1 MNLLKRT
8 LLLMLAL
15 ILPLQGVAGASMSMC
30 ASTMGE
36 IPEPAQ
42 VMHHDGMTCHHA
54 GTGMDIPDHAAEQD
68 QVPGGD
74 CPHCFALSHF
84 IALPALTVPE
94 SMIVAAPIPFM
105 GTHFVSLIPEQPLRP
120 PVSA

>member
-15 ILPLQGVAGASMSMC
+15 ILPLQGVAGTSMSMC
-30 ASTMGE
+30 ASTMGGA
-36 IPEPAQ
+36 PEPAH
-42 VMHHDGMTCHHA
+42 VMHDNGMTCHHA
-54 GTGMDIPDHAAEQD
+54 GMSMDMTDHAAPQD
-68 QVPGGD
+68 PAPGGD

-84 IALPALTVPE
+84 IVLPALTVPE
-94 SMIVAAPIPFM
+94 SMIVAARIPFM
-105 GTHFVSLIPEQPLRP
+105 GVHFISLIHEQPIRP